1 MAVRVGVDTG
11 GTFTDLMAWTDEGE
25 IFVGTRGSIV
35 FGHGAWWHTA
45 RPNQTARS
53 RSCLLG
59 MYLMPWFIPQEDMR
73 GQLAQLAEPSELVQ
87 QLLCGKQHTPNT
99 VGVY

>member
-1 MAVRVGVDTG
+1 
-11 GTFTDLMAWTDEGE
+11 
-25 IFVGTRGSIV
+25 
-35 FGHGAWWHTA
+35 
-45 RPNQTARS
+45 
-53 RSCLLG
+53 
-59 MYLMPWFIPQEDMR
+59 MPSFIPQEDMR